1 MPKIKEGLREHIKSA
16 FDAAN
21 ISTPYPHMR
30 LLMPKDVD
38 YPIATKPFATTTQLV
53 TEEVSL
59 KTEEVSLKKDDK

>member
-1 MPKIKEGLREHIKSA
+1 MPKIKEDLQEKIKVA

-38 YPIATKPFATTTQLV
+38 YPIATKPFETTTQLV
-53 TEEVSL
+53 SDEITL
-59 KTEEVSLKKDDK
+59 TKNND

>member
-1 MPKIKEGLREHIKSA
+1 VA

-38 YPIATKPFATTTQLV
+38 YPIATKPFETTTQLV
-53 TEEVSL
+53 SDEIALT
-59 KTEEVSLKKDDK
+59 KNND